1 MLNGKI
7 QILINQQYR
16 IMKTPIIYYLILI
29 FISTQ
34 SSLYGKSNTN
44 ELIGDVSTD
53 SMALHQKNGA
63 IILYENNSIDIIG
76 KKTSFIY
83 FSITKKLKFKVFNSD
98 GIDRFSKFTLP
109 EAFDPINI
117 SHFPKDRN
125 YTYVFSDMKCNYFKG
140 SIITKD
146 GEKKELKIKKTIE
159 NVKMVM
165 FEEDRYGNYKK
176 IHYQIE
182 NLHEGDEVIME
193 YNYEVKYLD
202 NFAELSSFRIFFNND
217 IFKKNYQLKI
227 SHHPRLNFNID
238 YKNEATPDSTS
249 TLDNRKTY
257 YWSKSDLYACTNEK
271 GARPHLSL
279 PYLVF
284 SIKPYEL
291 LYTLPYSFEE
301 KFIPFYALYSQE
313 RERNHVGLYKSIS
326 QGVKTRQMLQIYKFV
341 KQETE
346 DVINDSTGYLK
357 LRKLKNLIADK
368 FTYENDIDYFK
379 RIDTRDPRIGDYLSK
394 RAIRDISRYDVYVAL
409 ILKLDLNFFTAY
421 LCDKRTGVINNEYF
435 SPMYQGDYILAV
447 LLKNNTFQ
455 YLYPKKSQFGY
466 YLNEIPFYFENTTA
480 RLVHLNDYRNYKKP
494 IEEEKRLMTIPLG
507 NISDNIRR
515 TNAFVKIDL
524 EKRSVNF
531 DARINLSGQY
541 STLTR
546 GLYQRN
552 HKHETINEL
561 YNTKIWELNKQV
573 ELIKQECKVISKES
587 PFTSNVNAKY
597 QANNLLETN
606 NDTISLSLVNW
617 FNHIIYKDLDSENR
631 QLDFYPDFCGQDSYM
646 YYLEFSKNIKL
657 INAFEPINIKNEF
670 GELTISVEQ
679 VKPNAIKISSFALTL
694 KTRVTNDRIKFVKDI
709 YDNIQKMNN
718 SSLLFKSE

>member
-1 MLNGKI
+1 
-7 QILINQQYR
+7 
-16 IMKTPIIYYLILI
+16 MKTPLFYYLILI
-29 FISTQ
+29 FTAANL
-34 SSLYGKSNTN
+34 SLYGINN
-44 ELIGDVSTD
+44 NHEIIGDTSGD
-53 SMALHQKNGA
+53 SIAVQQKNGA
-63 IILYENNSIDIIG
+63 IILYENNSINITG
-76 KKTSFIY
+76 KKADFIY
-83 FSITKKLKFKVFNSD
+83 FSITKKMKFKVYNSE
-98 GIDRFSKFTLP
+98 GIDKFSEFTLP
-109 EAFDPINI
+109 ELFDPISI
-117 SHFPKDRN
+117 SHFPKDKN

-140 SIITKD
+140 SILTKE
-146 GEKKELKIKKTIE
+146 GEKKDLKIKETIE

-176 IHYQIE
+176 FHYQIE
-182 NLHEGDEVIME
+182 NLNEGDEVIIE
-193 YNYEVKYLD
+193 YNYDVKYQG
-202 NFAELSSFRIFFNND
+202 NFAELSSFRIFFNNEL
-217 IFKKNYQLKI
+217 FKKNYQLKI
-227 SHHPRLNFNID
+227 SHHIKLNFNID
-238 YKNEATPDSTS
+238 YKNEAIPDSIAE
-249 TLDNRKTY
+249 LDNRRTY
-257 YWSKSDLYACTNEK
+257 YWNKSELYGCTNEQ

-301 KFIPFYALYSQE
+301 KFIPFYALYSHE
-313 RERNHVGLYKSIS
+313 RERNHISLYKSIS

-346 DVINDSTGYLK
+346 DIKNDSTGYLK
-357 LRKLKNLIADK
+357 LRKLKNLIADE

-421 LCDKRTGVINNEYF
+421 LSDKRTGLIDNDYF
-435 SPMYQGDYILAV
+435 SPMHRSDYIFAV
-447 LLKNNTFQ
+447 LLNNNTFQ

-480 RLVHLNDYRNYKKP
+480 RLVHINDYRNYKKP

-507 NISDNIRR
+507 EISDNIRR

-524 EKRSVNF
+524 EKQSVSF
-531 DARINLSGQY
+531 DARANLSGQY

-552 HKHETINEL
+552 HKHETVNEL
-561 YNTKIWELNKQV
+561 YNKKIWELNKQV
-573 ELIKQECKVISKES
+573 EVIKEECKVISKES

-606 NDTISLSLVNW
+606 NDTLSLSLENW
-617 FNHIIYKDLDSENR
+617 FNHIIYKDLDSDNR

-646 YYLEFSKNIKL
+646 YFLEFSKDIKL
-657 INAFEPINIKNEF
+657 INTFEPINIKNEF

-694 KTRVTNDRIKFVKDI
+694 KTHVTKDRINFVKAI
-709 YDNIQKMNN
+709 YDEIQKMNN
-718 SSLLFKSE
+718 SSLSIKVDTD